1 MSFNAFK
8 QIFDPG
14 HCQCAGPHCGD
25 RVIKEGEHVLLL
37 PLGDK
42 KALYHDKPFVADR
55 VLDAD
60 AMMMA
65 GACCP
70 TQLAVQPKFA
80 LDEETAQQT
89 RKRSE
94 MQTHLE
100 S

>member
-1 MSFNAFK
+1 MW
-8 QIFDPG
+8 
-14 HCQCAGPHCGD
+14 D
-25 RVIKEGEHVLLL
+25 RVIKEGKYVLFSI
-37 PLGDK
+37 LGGK
-42 KALYHDKPFVADR
+42 KALYHDKPLVVGW

-60 AMMMA
+60 AIAMMMA

-80 LDEETAQQT
+80 LDEEAAQQT
-89 RKRSE
+89 SKRSE